1 MSFLTASS
9 AHAVLNIALLLSFD
23 FKVCKILTKHVDK
36 LDQTWSDKLD
46 QTWSRLEQIRSNF
59 ERAILKEYALKKH
72 VLTNK
77 HVLRKYDLKKT
88 WS

>member
-9 AHAVLNIALLLSFD
+9 AHAVLKIALLLSFD

-36 LDQTWSDKLD
+36 LDQTWS
-46 QTWSRLEQIRSNF
+46 RLEQIRSNF
-59 ERAILKEYALKKH
+59 ERAILKKYALKKH

-77 HVLRKYDLKKT
+77 HVLRKYDFKKT

>member
-1 MSFLTASS
+1 M
-9 AHAVLNIALLLSFD
+9 
-23 FKVCKILTKHVDK
+23 TKHVDK

-77 HVLRKYDLKKT
+77 YVPTIKHVLRKYYLKKT
-88 WS
+88 RS